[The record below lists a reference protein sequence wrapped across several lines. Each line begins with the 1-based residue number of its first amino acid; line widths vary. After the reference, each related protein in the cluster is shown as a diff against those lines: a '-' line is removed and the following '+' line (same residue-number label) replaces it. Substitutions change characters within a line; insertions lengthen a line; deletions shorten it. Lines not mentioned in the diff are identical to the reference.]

1 MGAQRITVIGAGIIG
16 LTTAVRLAEAGYQV
30 AVLARDLPLE
40 TTSAVAAALWY
51 PYRAEP
57 PAQVLRWARSSFDTF
72 VPEAKDPES
81 GVMLVDGLELRRS
94 VEDPWF
100 AEALPDVAG
109 FNHFGDLPT
118 GYQDGWQLRLP
129 VIEPG
134 RYLPRLIHRLEFLG
148 GSMTRMAITHLPED
162 SIVVNCAG
170 LAARN
175 LADDKSVTPV
185 RGQVVL
191 VERVP
196 GVDSWLLDQSD
207 ESQLVYVVPR
217 AHDVVVGGTVGV
229 GDFDQVP
236 NQASVATILERA
248 TRLVPPLAD
257 AAVIGTH
264 VGLRPGRPTVRLE
277 PERRSGG
284 GTVIHNY
291 GHGGAGWTLA
301 WGCADSVVQVL
312 SKLGHT

>member
-1 MGAQRITVIGAGIIG
+1 MAALRITVIGAGIIG
-16 LTTAVRLAEAGYQV
+16 LTTAVRLAETGYQV
-30 AVLARDLPLE
+30 AVMARDLPLE

-57 PAQVLRWARSSFDTF
+57 PAQVLTWARTAFDTF
-72 VPEAKDPES
+72 VPEALDPES
-81 GVMLVDGLELRRS
+81 GVTLVDGLELRRS
-94 VEDPWF
+94 VGDPWF

-109 FNHFGDLPT
+109 FHHFRDVPS

-134 RYLPRLIHRLEFLG
+134 RYLPRLVHRLELLG
-148 GSMTRMAITHLPED
+148 GSMTRMAVTHFPED
-162 SIVVNCAG
+162 SLVVNCAG
-170 LAARN
+170 LAARG
-175 LADDKSVTPV
+175 LADDQSVTPV
-185 RGQVVL
+185 RGQVVR

-196 GVDSWLLDQSD
+196 GVDTWLLDHSD

-217 AHDVVVGGTVGV
+217 ARDVVVGGTVGL
-229 GDFDQVP
+229 GDFDQTP
-236 NQASVATILERA
+236 NSDSVAAILQRA

-257 AAVIGTH
+257 AAVLGTH

-277 PERRSGG
+277 AEPRSGG

-301 WGCADSVVQVL
+301 WGCADSVVQVV
-312 SKLGHT
+312 SSLGLN